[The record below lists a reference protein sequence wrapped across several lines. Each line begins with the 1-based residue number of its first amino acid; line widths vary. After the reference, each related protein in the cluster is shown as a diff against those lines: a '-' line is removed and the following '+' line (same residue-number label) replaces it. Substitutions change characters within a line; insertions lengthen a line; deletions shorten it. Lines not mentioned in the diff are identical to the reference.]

1 MRTTHA
7 HPHPGD
13 AESPRRT
20 PRVLSTRTVV
30 IAFAIVEATLIGW
43 ALLSGRIH

>member
-7 HPHPGD
+7 QPHTD
-13 AESPRRT
+13 ESGAPRRA

-30 IAFAIVEATLIGW
+30 IAFALAEAALIGW

>member
-7 HPHPGD
+7 QPNPSD

-20 PRVLSTRTVV
+20 PRTLSTRTVV
-30 IAFAIVEATLIGW
+30 IAFAIVEAAIIGW

>member
-7 HPHPGD
+7 QPHTGD
-13 AESPRRT
+13 AESTRRR

-30 IAFAIVEATLIGW
+30 IAFAIVEAALIGW
-43 ALLSGRIH
+43 ALFSGRIG

>member
-7 HPHPGD
+7 HPPTED
-13 AESPRRT
+13 AASPRRA
-20 PRVLSTRTVV
+20 PRVLFTRAVV
-30 IAFAIVEATLIGW
+30 IAFALAEAALIGW